1 MISKFTVLLAL
12 AGSTFA
18 ASTLKNRLAQAEAKQ
33 LDCSCELSG
42 NPGQGFPAPGQ
53 ASYNNFGSGAS
64 VSQST
69 EITTVP
75 DTSYTSQCESDCC
88 ACNAAEHTSSASAAR
103 TRHYE
108 ISGDIRVAETVE
120 YSENGEAK
128 EESAGHSQKQSACAN
143 TNANGEGSA
152 PGGQCVTVCV

>member
-18 ASTLKNRLAQAEAKQ
+18 ASTLKNKLAQTEAKQ

-42 NPGQGFPAPGQ
+42 TPGSGFPAPGQ
-53 ASYNNFGSGAS
+53 GSYNGFGTGAT
-64 VSQST
+64 VSQSSS
-69 EITTVP
+69 IVTVP

-88 ACNAAEHTSSASAAR
+88 ACNAAEHTSTASAAR

-108 ISGDIRVAETVE
+108 ITGGISVAETVE
-120 YSENGEAK
+120 YNENGSASEN
-128 EESAGHSQKQSACAN
+128 SVGHSQKQSACAN
-143 TNANGEGSA
+143 TNNDGEGSA